1 MKVNEKEKE
10 KERKEEM
17 VRRGDLER
25 KVVKVLEV
33 IVVRR
38 MVKENRTRVTII
50 KVQVKGTSNSD
61 LLKKKKKLYC

>member
-1 MKVNEKEKE
+1 VKVNEKEKE